1 MIKMYA
7 ALNESGTLIYAQNAK
22 EKGKYFCCR
31 CEKPVKL
38 ITTKARKY
46 FRHLNKINN
55 DINEREIH
63 LAGKKIIL
71 NLLKD
76 FSNVKTEFF
85 LPTIQQRPDIFLTE
99 QKIAIEYQCALLKI
113 NLLEERVLGYHQLG
127 IKSIWILGGN
137 YLDDQIH
144 KKHLKF
150 LNYSDRLGYY
160 IIMLDSKRQIFTV
173 FHHIKFIGPFNQIFF
188 QRQIFQE
195 RHLAEMLDFE
205 PQGYRLNPVLMN
217 QHFIRRLR
225 QKNDHNSQ
233 QVKLD
238 FFQRHHITVEDYL
251 DNRYFVPIA
260 PIYFYPAWQMA
271 CGQSK
276 RLLRQPLLEFKTR
289 KKPPD

>member
-1 MIKMYA
+1 MYA

-63 LAGKKIIL
+63 LTGKKIIL
-71 NLLKD
+71 NLLKE

-99 QKIAIEYQCALLKI
+99 QKIAIESQCALLKI

-137 YLDDQIH
+137 YLDDQIQ

-173 FHHIKFIGPFNQIFF
+173 FHHIKFIGPFNHIFF

-195 RHLAEMLDFE
+195 RHLAEVLDFE

-217 QHFIRRLR
+217 QHFVRRLR

-276 RLLRQPLLEFKTR
+276 RLLRQPLLELKTR